1 MKSEPAQKIEVWS
14 DIACPWCW
22 VGKKHIEAALADF
35 DAEVSVVWRAF
46 ELNPQAPATP
56 PHPVDYAER
65 LALKYGMSRDQAQ
78 AFIDRMTAA
87 GADQGA
93 EFRFD
98 RIRPSNTFN
107 AHRLLS
113 WAGDFDL
120 QNALKERLFLA
131 YMNEGLDVNDADTLC
146 TLAAEV
152 GLNAE
157 DAAEILASDAHSQ
170 AVRADKARAAEL
182 GITGVPFFVFGPGIT
197 ASGAQ
202 PPEVLREAL
211 DHARRLGAD
220 QGSTTEA
227 TSGTCSVDGC
237 MD

>member
-1 MKSEPAQKIEVWS
+1 MNTEQPIPKIEIWS

-22 VGKKHIEAALADF
+22 VGKKHIEAALEDV
-35 DAEVSVVWRAF
+35 DAEVRVVWRAF

-56 PHPVDYAER
+56 AQPVDYAER
-65 LALKYGMSRDQAQ
+65 LALKYGMGRDQAQ

-120 QNALKERLFLA
+120 QNSLKERLFRA
-131 YMNEGLDVNDADTLC
+131 YMNEGLDVNDAETLC

-152 GLNAE
+152 GLNAA
-157 DAAEILASDAHSQ
+157 DAAEILASNAHSQ

-211 DHARRLGAD
+211 EQARRLDAA
-220 QGSTTEA
+220 QGSA
-227 TSGTCSVDGC
+227 TDTASGT
-237 MD
+237 